1 MTTESLAQ
9 EYLSL
14 WRTMEVREEW
24 RKRIGEAA
32 KKIIAGR
39 ERYAAVEAETGV
51 PWWVIG
57 IIHHLEAGCNFGR
70 HLHNGDPLTARTV
83 QKPRGRPLK
92 GKPPFPWEESAAD
105 ALRLDKLDRVEEWT
119 VTALAAALE
128 RYNGLGYRHE
138 HPDVLSPYLWSGTRH
153 YERGKYAK
161 DGKFSP
167 GLVSE
172 QPGVMPLAAELAR
185 LDRSIDLVAEDQDPA
200 AEHRRTP
207 GPPSGMAGT
216 TEGPAAVTVGGVGG
230 WQVSTEVSGAFGKVA
245 SSGKPFAL
253 GDLLLHLA
261 ASPTFWA
268 GLVTVLGCAY
278 WYLRRAA
285 KLRQGV

>member
-1 MTTESLAQ
+1 MISDSLAQ

-14 WRTMEVREEW
+14 WRTMEVRDEW
-24 RKRIGEAA
+24 KKRINEAA

-39 ERYAAVEAETGV
+39 ERYTAVEAETGV

-57 IIHHLEAGCNFGR
+57 IIHHLEATCDFGR

-83 QKPRGRPLK
+83 QVPRGRPLQ
-92 GKPPFPWEESAAD
+92 GKPPFSWEESAAD
-105 ALRLDKLDRVEEWT
+105 ALRCDKLDRVEEWT

-128 RYNGLGYRHE
+128 RYNGLGYRQGGRT
-138 HPDVLSPYLWSGTRH
+138 VSPYLWSATTH
-153 YERGKYAK
+153 YTRGKFTA
-161 DGKFSP
+161 DGKFSAAA
-167 GLVSE
+167 VSQ

-185 LDRSIDLVAEDQDPA
+185 LDRSIDLVAEEQDPA

-245 SSGKPFAL
+245 ASGKPFAL

-268 GLVTVLGCAY
+268 GFVTVLGCAY